1 MPKINK
7 NSTKSYMVKYIA
19 DHNLKINP
27 KQKKADLYT
36 ALAKAGHVQAGRG
49 KKVGAVEGGRGKSQV
64 DPKAKD
70 KAKFQRAR
78 KNLKEYVTGRGT
90 AGARGGFGTASAV
103 PKGKSKEAKAERAR
117 VFRQYTGKKVVFSN
131 VEGEATIVGGMEG
144 EFGLKV
150 GDRVIPMTKSWKP
163 IWAPTQTG
171 TLTWLK
177 KWGEAPG
184 PKKSAKKGTGAG
196 VGVEKNIKLD
206 PRAIAIPKK
215 VSKEDFDKARLD
227 LTRILAQYKK

>member
-19 DHNLKINP
+19 DHNLKISTN
-27 KQKKADLYT
+27 QKKADLYT
-36 ALAKAGHVQAGRG
+36 ALAKAGHAAAGRG
-49 KKVGAVEGGRGKSQV
+49 KKQTTGRGKSQLE
-64 DPKAKD
+64 AKG
-70 KAKFQRAR
+70 KQKFEKAR
-78 KNLKEYVTGRGT
+78 KNLKEYVTGRGVS
-90 AGARGGFGTASAV
+90 GSRGGFGTASAV
-103 PKGKSKEAKAERAR
+103 PKGKSAAAKAERAR

-131 VEGEATIVGGMEG
+131 VEGEATILGGMEG
-144 EFGLKV
+144 EFALKV
-150 GDRVIPMTKSWKP
+150 GGRVIPMAKSWKP

-184 PKKSAKKGTGAG
+184 PKKSKVKGTGAG